1 MENHKKN
8 QKEKAKRY
16 YEKNKE
22 RIRLQQKKYYNKRKQ
37 QKQLEKRGTHIA
49 TKLGFLL
56 LYVVYAQLMLMND
69 SIIS

>member
-1 MENHKKN
+1 M
-8 QKEKAKRY
+8 KEKAKRY

-22 RIRLQQKKYYNKRKQ
+22 RIRQQQKEYYNKRKQ

-56 LYVVYAQLMLMND
+56 LYVVYA
-69 SIIS
+69 